1 MPRYIDADS
10 LKQRIIDNWYTADDI
25 VVDVDREPTAEDVV
39 KVVRCKDC
47 AVQKICRYKTGLG
60 ENGFCSQGERRED
73 NDEKRS

>member
-25 VVDVDREPTAEDVV
+25 IVDVDREPTADVV

-47 AVQKICRYKTGLG
+47 LLHGVCRFEQGLG
-60 ENGFCSQGERRED
+60 LNGFCSQGERRE
-73 NDEKRS
+73 E